1 MLQIHQ
7 NLSLIPSDGVARDP
21 GIDAL
26 IQKWNDV
33 VVSGSDSGGD
43 EVLCCVGDHP
53 LSTLSTDLRAH
64 ETAFACLVADAVSS
78 SVYLTIITTQDTAPL
93 PWFW

>member
-1 MLQIHQ
+1 MQTD
-7 NLSLIPSDGVARDP
+7 PS
-21 GIDAL
+21 IDAL

-33 VVSGSDSGGD
+33 VVSGGDSGGD

-78 SVYLTIITTQDTAPL
+78 FVYLPKTTTLDTL
-93 PWFW
+93 P